1 MRQTKAILTK
11 HVGFRLRP
19 SALEQIQ
26 LLADKAGKQV
36 NDWCREVVL
45 QYAKGATPSPTEFA
59 VIAEIAATQTIVIE
73 MFCAVGGGGKIT
85 TQKAQ
90 EIVDKADS
98 KKYKDAVDILRLAQA
113 KAARFRSEGAIS
125 AERQGRA
132 EHRD

>member
-1 MRQTKAILTK
+1 MKQTKAILTK

-19 SALEQIQ
+19 STFDQIQ

-45 QYAKGATPSPTEFA
+45 QCAKGATASPTEFA
-59 VIAEIAATQTIVIE
+59 IIAEIAATQTIVIE
-73 MFCAVGGGGKIT
+73 MLCAVGGGGKIT

-90 EIVDKADS
+90 EIVNKADNS
-98 KKYKDAVDILRLAQA
+98 KFREATEILTVAQA
-113 KAARFRSEGAIS
+113 KAARFLAEGAVS
-125 AERQGRA
+125 MERQGRA